1 MGHLSGA
8 ADSTITTHLPQYEG
22 HYKDK
27 AILLFTPPWRQVVQN
42 IKSSW
47 TVLDNG

>member
-8 ADSTITTHLPQYEG
+8 ADSTITIHLPQYEG